1 MIVLCSLRSEPS
13 WSNLDRMA
21 LPKLTDSTLSRS
33 WNKVSSVS
41 PPSSETSA
49 DLRADLRVDL
59 SFPKMSET
67 GGFSSSSSADQ
78 VVMVV
83 KDRDKV
89 MVTGSWAWSGS
100 RSCIFDKT
108 SALLTIVCN
117 LNDQWS
123 FNDLHKTQEPFLI
136 YTNLKDPLIIEFQ
149 LR

>member
-1 MIVLCSLRSEPS
+1 
-13 WSNLDRMA
+13 MA

-89 MVTGSWAWSGS
+89 MVTGS
-100 RSCIFDKT
+100 
-108 SALLTIVCN
+108 
-117 LNDQWS
+117 
-123 FNDLHKTQEPFLI
+123 
-136 YTNLKDPLIIEFQ
+136 
-149 LR
+149 